1 MRRSIGVLALSLGW
15 VANPVLAQ
23 EAVPADDGRDRL
35 SIGTGVITVP
45 SYEGSDQNIV
55 IPEFVLRGRVSGFNF
70 FSRGPAL
77 FVDVVRDDGRGNGVD
92 IGAGPVAGLR
102 LDRTQ
107 LIKDRQ
113 VRALGKLDT
122 AIELGGWVGIT
133 KTGVVTSDYDLLTFR
148 VDARWDVAGAHRS
161 YIVTPTIE
169 YGTPLSRKA
178 FVGASVLTEYVGRD
192 YGDYYFDVTAAGGA
206 ASGLAP
212 YDRAG
217 SGFKRAGINLLGV
230 YALTGDLTKGLS
242 AVGVVGYYR
251 MLGAY
256 KRSPIVRDA
265 GSPNQ
270 WIAGL
275 GATYTF

>member
-1 MRRSIGVLALSLGW
+1 MRRAIGMAVLALTA
-15 VANPVLAQ
+15 VEQAARAQ
-23 EAVPADDGRDRL
+23 EAPVDDGRDRF
-35 SIGTGVITVP
+35 SIGTGLITVP

-77 FVDVVRDDGRGNGVD
+77 FVDVIRDDGRANGID
-92 IGAGPVAGLR
+92 LGAGPVAGVR

-107 LIKDRQ
+107 LIKDRR
-113 VRALGKLDT
+113 VSALGELDT
-122 AIELGGWVGIT
+122 AVELGGWVGIT
-133 KTGVVTSDYDLLTFR
+133 KTGVVTSDFDLLTFR

-161 YIVTPTIE
+161 YIVTPTVE
-169 YGTPLSRKA
+169 YGTPLSA
-178 FVGASVLTEYVGRD
+178 TSFVGVSVLGEYVGRD
-192 YGDYYFDVTAAGGA
+192 FGDYYFNISAPAALR
-206 ASGLAP
+206 SGLSP
-212 YDRAG
+212 YAGAG

-230 YALTGDLTKGLS
+230 QALTGDLTKGLS

-251 MLGAY
+251 MLGEF
-256 KRSPIVRDA
+256 KRSPIVREA

-275 GATYTF
+275 GLTYSF

>member
-1 MRRSIGVLALSLGW
+1 MLLLLALA
-15 VANPVLAQ
+15 VASPGLAQ
-23 EAVPADDGRDRL
+23 EAAPVDDGRDRL
-35 SIGTGVITVP
+35 SIGTGLITVP
-45 SYEGSDQNIV
+45 SYEGSNQNIV
-55 IPEFVLRGRVSGFNF
+55 IPEIVLRGRVSGFNF

-77 FVDVVRDDGRGNGVD
+77 YLDLVRDDDRGNGVD

-107 LIKDRQ
+107 LIKDRR

-133 KTGVVTSDYDLLTFR
+133 KTGVVTSAYDLLSFR
-148 VDARWDVAGAHRS
+148 VDARWDVADAHGS

-192 YGDYYFDVTAAGGA
+192 FGNYYFDVTPAGA
-206 ASGLAP
+206 AVSGLSP
-212 YDRAG
+212 YDGAG
-217 SGFKRAGINLLGV
+217 SGFKRAGLNLLGV

-251 MLGAY
+251 MLGDF
-256 KRSPIVRDA
+256 KRSPVVREA